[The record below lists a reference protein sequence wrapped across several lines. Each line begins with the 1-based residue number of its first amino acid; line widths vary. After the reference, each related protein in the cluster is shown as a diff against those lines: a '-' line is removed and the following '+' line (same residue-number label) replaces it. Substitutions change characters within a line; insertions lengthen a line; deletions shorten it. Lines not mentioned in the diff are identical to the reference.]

1 MTWEHSPDLTRHLSW
16 ESVLFHSE
24 TDNWGEKLFDGEMKM
39 VCDVCS
45 NGVSHAQSSN
55 IVCTPTSV
63 PISIQATRASALSD
77 CCFLWFLWGW
87 VGEYGV
93 RWGSCK
99 LSPML
104 SGTYIYHTYYISM
117 ICWNW
122 WDARMC
128 ELTTSMICWRVS
140 PKVSTTAS
148 DSFATGRSNCNR
160 GRKLFTNIYQ
170 KNWKCCPTIVWKV
183 ILNVRIADLNCQ
195 KCHQELEGS

>member
-1 MTWEHSPDLTRHLSW
+1 MITKRLFFVTWEHSPDLTRHLSW

-93 RWGSCK
+93 RWGSCT
-99 LSPML
+99 LSSMF
-104 SGTYIYHTYYISM
+104 SGTYQWFVEIGEMNWPHQWSAEEWVQKWAQPLQTHSPPVAPTGMGVESYSLSKNHHSSNIS
-117 ICWNW
+117 
-122 WDARMC
+122 
-128 ELTTSMICWRVS
+128 E
-140 PKVSTTAS
+140 
-148 DSFATGRSNCNR
+148 
-160 GRKLFTNIYQ
+160 
-170 KNWKCCPTIVWKV
+170 
-183 ILNVRIADLNCQ
+183 
-195 KCHQELEGS
+195 ELEMLSNYCLKGHFEC